1 MYEFRLLTYENIKK
15 ILLNGIKDVD
25 RGLGKLN
32 LSYEEE
38 ALNLLSVMSG
48 GDARRALDTLGFI
61 VFNMNEGQT
70 VDEDLVR
77 EAMQKQAFSFQK
89 EDDGN
94 QNIVRQ
100 GERQI
105 LYRI

>member
-61 VFNMNEGQT
+61 VFDPLDASG
-70 VDEDLVR
+70 
-77 EAMQKQAFSFQK
+77 
-89 EDDGN
+89 
-94 QNIVRQ
+94 
-100 GERQI
+100 
-105 LYRI
+105 